1 MSKQKKRLGRK
12 AQRIQ
17 DFTSVLTPLT
27 EAFATSRGVN
37 RDSLPTQ
44 QAAKNLANIQNE
56 ERQDQRRLD
65 FLRSTNELNEE
76 FQQRKLDQN
85 IERFES
91 RFGVQDSA
99 QPQPTLDSAQ
109 PQPTL
114 FSRPRGRVLGVAQE
128 PLRMI
133 DGEEAEVDSSFLPP
147 SVAEVGSYPAFDI
160 SDAQG
165 QKNYIDAERDN
176 LRYIKRQQL
185 TDEGVKQVQRRESAL
200 ASIEQ
205 NRPGQQSEALS
216 QYQDYVSKSSLMDE
230 VVKTPTIDEEIQ
242 NGVNIHV
249 TEDGTF
255 LRKPDGTYSAN
266 YKPQALQQQMTGDL
280 IRSQTELTKQANDN
294 EAKNRQS
301 TTDNIKEL
309 YGSVANF
316 RKQVSSRVEQEL
328 KNAGLTRSQV
338 SQEALDE
345 VSRQVEQGLVQE
357 ANASTL
363 TGSSEES
370 PSNFLSPKEVDGI
383 ASAYG
388 LDLSIREDEEKLANI
403 ASQLYPDKEYVS
415 LAGPSG
421 GDDSSQ
427 VISEMRPE
435 DAYIKF
441 NEGEDTSDNGASY
454 ARRTDQTLRMF
465 HPMISIGDIYG
476 KLNSQIKQMAEGT
489 EDPVSTA
496 KKMRYAVDPFVITR
510 LDLQRATP
518 DPKTGKRPSDEDGL
532 QAIEVYFKAY
542 NKHRETGQQHIG
554 YVIPITRSAMLKRG
568 LYISGD
574 KERDLE
580 MIRSIP
586 VGQKYFDTDG
596 TIYTKKMKKPLIP
609 KPKGP
614 LKSFGGGIGTMGM

>member
-12 AQRIQ
+12 AQRYQ
-17 DFTSVLTPLT
+17 DFTSALTPLT

-44 QAAKNLANIQNE
+44 QAARNLANIQNE
-56 ERQDQRRLD
+56 KRQDQRRLD

-76 FQQRKLDQN
+76 FKQRELDRN

-91 RFGVQDSA
+91 RFGGQ
-99 QPQPTLDSAQ
+99 DSAQ

-114 FSRPRGRVLGVAQE
+114 FSRPRGRDLGVTQE

-185 TDEGVKQVQRRESAL
+185 TDEGVKQVQRREQAL
-200 ASIEQ
+200 AAIEQ

-242 NGVNIHV
+242 SGVNIRV

-266 YKPQALQQQMTGDL
+266 YKPQALQQQMAGDL
-280 IRSQTELTKQANDN
+280 IRSQTELKKQANDN

-316 RKQVSSRVEQEL
+316 RKEVSSRVEQEL

-338 SQEALDE
+338 SQESLNE

-363 TGSSEES
+363 TGSTEEES
-370 PSNFLSPKEVDGI
+370 PSDFLSHEVVGEI
-383 ASAYG
+383 ARDYG
-388 LDLSIREDEEKLANI
+388 LKLSIPEDEARLANL
-403 ASQLYPDKEYVS
+403 ASQLYPDKKYAS
-415 LAGPSG
+415 LAGSSG
-421 GDDSSQ
+421 GDTSSQ
-427 VISEMRPE
+427 VISDMRPE

-441 NEGEDTSDNGASY
+441 NKGEDTSDNGASY
-454 ARRTDQTLRMF
+454 ARRTDQTLKMF

-476 KLNSQIKQMAEGT
+476 KLESQMKQMAEGT
-489 EDPVSTA
+489 EDPVATA
-496 KKMRYAVDPFVITR
+496 KKMRYAVDPFVVTR
-510 LDLQRATP
+510 LDFHRATP
-518 DPKTGKRPSDEDGL
+518 DPKTGKRPSDKDDLES
-532 QAIEVYFKAY
+532 IEVYFKAY
-542 NKHRETGQQHIG
+542 NKQRTRGGQHIG
-554 YVIPITRSAMLKRG
+554 YLPPITRSAMLEKG

-586 VGQKYFDTDG
+586 VNQKYFDIDG
-596 TIYTKKMKKPLIP
+596 TIYTKKMKRTPAE
-609 KPKGP
+609 KPKRD
-614 LKSFGGGIGTMGM
+614 SYGGVWDMGM

>member
-12 AQRIQ
+12 AQRYQ
-17 DFTSVLTPLT
+17 DFASALTPLT

-44 QAAKNLANIQNE
+44 QAARNLANIQNE
-56 ERQDQRRLD
+56 KRQDQRRLD

-76 FQQRKLDQN
+76 FQQRELDRN

-91 RFGVQDSA
+91 RFGGQ
-99 QPQPTLDSAQ
+99 DSAQ

-114 FSRPRGRVLGVAQE
+114 FSRPRGRVLDVTQE
-128 PLRMI
+128 PTQGPLRMI

-185 TDEGVKQVQRRESAL
+185 TDEGVKQVQVREQAL
-200 ASIEQ
+200 AAIEQ

-242 NGVNIHV
+242 NGVNIRV

-280 IRSQTELTKQANDN
+280 IRSQTELKKQANDN

-316 RKQVSSRVEQEL
+316 RKEVSSRVEQEL

-338 SQEALDE
+338 SQESLDE

-363 TGSSEES
+363 TGSSEEES
-370 PSNFLSPKEVDGI
+370 LSGVVSPKEVDEI

-388 LDLSIREDEEKLANI
+388 LDLSIPEDEEKLARI

-415 LAGPSG
+415 LAGLSG
-421 GDDSSQ
+421 GDASSQ

-465 HPMISIGDIYG
+465 HPMISIGDIYAR
-476 KLNSQIKQMAEGT
+476 LDSQIKQMSEGT
-489 EDPVSTA
+489 EDPVATA

-518 DPKTGKRPSDEDGL
+518 DPKTGKRPSDKDGL
-532 QAIEVYFKAY
+532 QAIEIYMKAY
-542 NKHRETGQQHIG
+542 NKHREGGQHIG
-554 YVIPITRSAMLKRG
+554 YLIPITRSAMLERG

-614 LKSFGGGIGTMGM
+614 PRSSGSYNLGIGTMGM